1 MTTKELTEKMAEL
14 EREVSRLK
22 ERTRRLEQ
30 KVIQLIYNRYIACT
44 ED

>member
-22 ERTRRLEQ
+22 DRTRTLEQ
-30 KVIQLIYNRYIACT
+30 KVIQLIYNPKHGGRP
-44 ED
+44 